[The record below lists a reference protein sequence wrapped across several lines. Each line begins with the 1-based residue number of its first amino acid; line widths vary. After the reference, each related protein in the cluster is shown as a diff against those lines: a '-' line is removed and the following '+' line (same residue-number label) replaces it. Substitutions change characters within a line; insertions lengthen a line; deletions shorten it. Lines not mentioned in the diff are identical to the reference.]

1 MTRLIFLTYP
11 MKQTSFSDAEF
22 ASKKKLTRR
31 ERFLD
36 EIEAATPWPALVA
49 ALLPYYPKGDGR
61 GRLPMG
67 LERML
72 RMYVALQCSGLSD
85 EGIEDAIYDSQSIR
99 GFVGI
104 DLTHESA
111 PDATTLLKFRRLL
124 EKRNLTRRI
133 FDEINVHLASKGLV
147 MREGSIVDATLI
159 AAPPSTKNRDKERD
173 PEMHQSKKG
182 NDWHFGMK
190 AHVGVDMATGLV
202 HSVVGTAG
210 NVADVVQTHALLH
223 GSEKAVLGDA
233 GYQGVGKRPENADK
247 AIDWHVAMR
256 PSVRK
261 TLKKNPLGRPG
272 KAGEGQGQRACESR
286 ALFSCR
292 EVPVQALQDALPRP
306 GEEQRRTV
314 HAVGFR
320 QSDPRPQI
328 PWNCARPSCVLR
340 LEIGPQMPLKRPI
353 RGTSATVSIKI
364 AARDTQPAFGPTF
377 ARESEL
383 FSASLECCSPKRR
396 NAIRRRGAFT

>member
-1 MTRLIFLTYP
+1 MAYPITPTYP
-11 MKQTSFSDAEF
+11 MKQTSFSEAEF
-22 ASKKKLTRR
+22 ASKKRLTRR
-31 ERFLD
+31 ERFLA

-61 GRLPMG
+61 GRPPLG

-72 RMYVALQCSGLSD
+72 RMYIAQQCFGLSD

-124 EKRNLTRRI
+124 EKHNLTRRI

-147 MREGSIVDATLI
+147 MREGTIVDATLI

-210 NVADVVQTHALLH
+210 NVADVTQAHALLH
-223 GSEKAVLGDA
+223 GGEKAVLGDA
-233 GYQGVGKRPENADK
+233 GYQGVGKRAENADK
-247 AIDWHVAMR
+247 QIDWHVAMR

-261 TLKKNPLGRPG
+261 TLKKNPLGRAKEKLE
-272 KAGEGQGQRACESR
+272 KAKASVRAKVEHCFHVVKC
-286 ALFSCR
+286 LFKHR
-292 EVPVQALQDALPRP
+292 KTRYRGLAKNNAQLFTLFGFANLVLA
-306 GEEQRRTV
+306 RRFLGTV
-314 HAVGFR
+314 HGQV
-320 QSDPRPQI
+320 
-328 PWNCARPSCVLR
+328 
-340 LEIGPQMPLKRPI
+340 
-353 RGTSATVSIKI
+353 
-364 AARDTQPAFGPTF
+364 
-377 ARESEL
+377 
-383 FSASLECCSPKRR
+383 AS
-396 NAIRRRGAFT
+396 